1 MKKQNECHL
10 QILRWDMVLE
20 SDTPIEGWEANT
32 LKVSTGGLWT
42 REEQKPH
49 INFLELLA
57 AFLALK
63 TFARDHHPV
72 ALLLQINNVSF
83 CEQDGRSKFNPLLQ
97 SNHEAVLQQGH
108 IHPCREQIGSLGM
121 QGTPVTGLFKIL
133 QQLEE
138 KLWSFTV
145 DLFISRT
152 NVHLLT
158 YCSLRPNPHALAV
171 DYPFCVR
178 STCPTCFLHLC

>member
-72 ALLLQINNVSF
+72 ALLLQINNVAS
-83 CEQDGRSKFNPLLQ
+83 S
-97 SNHEAVLQQGH
+97 V
-108 IHPCREQIGSLGM
+108 
-121 QGTPVTGLFKIL
+121 
-133 QQLEE
+133 
-138 KLWSFTV
+138 
-145 DLFISRT
+145 
-152 NVHLLT
+152 
-158 YCSLRPNPHALAV
+158 
-171 DYPFCVR
+171 
-178 STCPTCFLHLC
+178 FL